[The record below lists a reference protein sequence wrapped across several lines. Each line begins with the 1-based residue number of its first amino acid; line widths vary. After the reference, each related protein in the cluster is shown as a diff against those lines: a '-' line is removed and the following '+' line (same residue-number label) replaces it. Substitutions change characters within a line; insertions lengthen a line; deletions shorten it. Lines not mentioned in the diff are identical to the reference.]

1 MKLPIVVQTRP
12 GGVLVY
18 CPDLPG
24 CSASAGTQD
33 EAVRRLRERIASC
46 FSTSAASPPPG
57 TRVIH
62 IEV

>member
-1 MKLPIVVQTRP
+1 MKLTIHIRNGALGVQA
-12 GGVLVY
+12 Y

-24 CSASAGTQD
+24 CSASGRTED
-33 EAVRRLRERIASC
+33 EALAQLRQRITAYFKPEQRRPA
-46 FSTSAASPPPG
+46 G